1 MAYLQNRN
9 TRINSVGQQPWEV
22 MVSIIETDA
31 TGNPIT
37 WVGSDGNVYGYGND
51 GNIYDLTP
59 EYATNTRPSGINTN
73 PYDVGYRDTYSNNN
87 VSIGNNNSAVRIGGG
102 QTSDAVTVGR
112 SKIRMGNNKKSTTTT
127 TNNTNNIINKVEEKQ
142 IEVIKDFKPRP
153 GSEMIPLYDPE
164 KEEVEAILFREL
176 KEFELRIVKK
186 DKE

>member
-1 MAYLQNRN
+1 MAYLQGRN
-9 TRINSVGQQPWEV
+9 TGINSTRRQPWEV
-22 MVSIIETDA
+22 MVNIIETDA

-59 EYATNTRPSGINTN
+59 EYASNVRPTGISTN
-73 PYDVGYRDTYSNNN
+73 PYDAGYGNAYTNN

-102 QTSDAVTVGR
+102 QTNNAVSVGR
-112 SKIRMGNNKKSTTTT
+112 KKVRIGSNEKSTTTT
-127 TNNTNNIINKVEEKQ
+127 TDNTDNDKVEEKQ
-142 IEVIKDFKPRP
+142 VEIIKDFKPRP

-164 KEEVEAILFREL
+164 REEVEAILFREI

>member
-59 EYATNTRPSGINTN
+59 EYATNTRPSGINAN
-73 PYDVGYRDTYSNNN
+73 PYDAGYRDTYTNNN

-102 QTSDAVTVGR
+102 QANSAVSVGR
-112 SKIRMGNNKKSTTTT
+112 NKIRMSNNEKSTTTT
-127 TNNTNNIINKVEEKQ
+127 TNNANIKVEEKQ
-142 IEVIKDFKPRP
+142 MEVIKDFKPRP

-164 KEEVEAILFREL
+164 REKVEVILYREI
-176 KEFELRIVKK
+176 KEFELKIVKK